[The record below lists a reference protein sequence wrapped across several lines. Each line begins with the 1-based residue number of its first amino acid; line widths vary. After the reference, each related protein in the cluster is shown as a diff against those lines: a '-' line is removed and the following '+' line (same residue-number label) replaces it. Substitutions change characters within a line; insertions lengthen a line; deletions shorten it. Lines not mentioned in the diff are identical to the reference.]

1 MKQILILFVLLGLA
15 CNYGYTQTTPTD
27 TLTGNIT
34 TTYTLNSNKIYL
46 LLGECRVK
54 TGGNLVIPAGT
65 KIFGEKTSKGS
76 VIVERGGKINAVGTP
91 TNPVIFT
98 SAFPPGNRNAGDWGG
113 IVILG
118 KARINTNTGVDT
130 AQIEGFA
137 TPIYY
142 GGQDDNDNSGVLQY
156 VRIEYAGVAL
166 APNNEING
174 LTMGGVGKGTTI
186 DHIMVSYCGD
196 DSFEWFGGNVN
207 AKYLVSYNAIDDEF
221 DTDNGFRGR
230 VQFCLSIKNP
240 LIADISGSNGFESD
254 NNGAPNYNP
263 PRTQPIFSNV
273 TFIGVKQFDTSTVD
287 PNHKRGMHQR
297 RNSLMNVYNTIFMG
311 YPTGCLFDGVGV
323 ANACNGDTIKFMSNI
338 IAGISGKNFDTAAMS
353 GNGFNATTWSLNA
366 SRKND
371 TLNTNAQVMLT
382 NAYGGYTSKNWN
394 TSFFIPLVGSPA
406 LDAAKYTDVSS
417 VDPYFTSVNFRGAFG
432 ATDWGLGWANFRPD
446 TITYTG
452 GVGIQQISSIVP
464 AEYKLEQNYPN
475 PFNPTTKINFAITKS
490 GFVSLKIYDI
500 TGKEVSNLVN
510 EKLGQG
516 SFSYEFNAS
525 NLSSGIYFYTLKTG
539 DFVSTKKMVLIK

>member
-1 MKQILILFVLLGLA
+1 MKKTLILLILLALA
-15 CNYGYTQTTPTD
+15 VNYGYSQATD

-34 TTYTLNSNKIYL
+34 TTVTLNSTKKYL
-46 LLGECRVK
+46 LLGECHVK
-54 TGGNLVIPAGT
+54 SGGNLVIPAGT
-65 KIFGEKTSKGS
+65 RIYGEKTSKGS
-76 VIVERGGKINAVGTP
+76 LIIERGGKINAVGTAN
-91 TNPVIFT
+91 NPIIFT
-98 SAFPPGNRNAGDWGG
+98 SAFPPGSRNAGDWGG

-118 KARINTNTGVDT
+118 KARINTNSGVDT

-142 GGQDDNDNSGVLQY
+142 GGQDDNDSSGIMKY
-156 VRIEYAGVAL
+156 VRIEYSGVAL

-174 LTMGGVGKGTTI
+174 LTMGGVGKRTVI
-186 DHIMVSYCGD
+186 EYIMVSYCGD

-207 AKYLVSYNAIDDEF
+207 AKYLISYNAIDDEF

-230 VQFCLSIKNP
+230 VQFGLSIKHP

-263 PRTQPIFSNV
+263 PRTQPIFSNI
-273 TFIGVKQFDTSTVD
+273 TFIGAKQYDTSTVD

-297 RNSLMNVYNTIFMG
+297 RNSLQSVYNTIFMG

-323 ANACNGDTIKFMSNI
+323 ANACIGDTIKFMSNI
-338 IAGISGKNFDTAAMS
+338 VAGISGKNFDTTAMS
-353 GNGFNATTWSLNA
+353 GNGFNATTWALNP

-382 NAYGGYTSKNWN
+382 NAYGGYLTNNWN
-394 TSFFIPLVGSPA
+394 TSFFIPLTGSPA
-406 LDAAKYTDVSS
+406 LTNYTDVST

-446 TITYTG
+446 TVNYNTI
-452 GVGIQQISSIVP
+452 GIKQISTNVP
-464 AEYKLEQNYPN
+464 GEYKLEQNYPN
-475 PFNPTTKINFAITKS
+475 PFNPTTKINFAVTKP

-500 TGKEVSNLVN
+500 TGKEVANLVN
-510 EKLGQG
+510 EKLESG
-516 SFSYEFNAS
+516 SFSYEFSAS

-539 DFVSTKKMVLIK
+539 DFISTKKMVLIK